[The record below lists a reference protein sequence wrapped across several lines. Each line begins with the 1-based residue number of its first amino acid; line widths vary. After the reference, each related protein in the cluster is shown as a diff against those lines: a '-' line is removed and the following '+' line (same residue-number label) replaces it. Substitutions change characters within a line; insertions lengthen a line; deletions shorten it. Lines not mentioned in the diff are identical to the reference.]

1 MAWETRSYPLKQ
13 FFSKFIVAILAV
25 VVVISGLHSIQI
37 AKKTYSEPTLFLTAT
52 GRAGDTFIFDDF
64 REAYNWMSQNT
75 EENST
80 ILAWADHGYQINQM
94 GKRATIVDGSHKNLN
109 DERMATVS
117 RIMAANEGEARPLLK
132 QLGVDYV
139 MVTFGGMVTWS
150 GDDINKEKGLH
161 IKIIP
166 KSFRAIK

>member
-1 MAWETRSYPLKQ
+1 MKQ
-13 FFSKFIVAILAV
+13 FFSKFIVVILIV
-25 VVVISGLHSIQI
+25 LVGISGLHSIQI

-52 GRAGDTFIFDDF
+52 GKGGDQFIFDDF

-80 ILAWADHGYQINQM
+80 ILAWADYGYQINQM

-109 DERMATVS
+109 DKRMATVS
-117 RIMAANEGEARPLLK
+117 KIMAANEGEARPLLK

-150 GDDINKEKGLH
+150 GDDINKAKGIYIEFGDH
-161 IKIIP
+161 KIN
-166 KSFRAIK
+166 RY

>member
-1 MAWETRSYPLKQ
+1 
-13 FFSKFIVAILAV
+13 
-25 VVVISGLHSIQI
+25 
-37 AKKTYSEPTLFLTAT
+37 
-52 GRAGDTFIFDDF
+52 
-64 REAYNWMSQNT
+64 MSQNT

-139 MVTFGGMVTWS
+139 MVTFGGMVTWG
-150 GDDINKEKGLH
+150 GDDINKEMGQNILM
-161 IKIIP
+161 
-166 KSFRAIK
+166 KSWYDFSYQE

>member
-64 REAYNWMSQNT
+64 RTGVEI
-75 EENST
+75 
-80 ILAWADHGYQINQM
+80 ILTRNGLYPEIMQIN
-94 GKRATIVDGSHKNLN
+94 HKWPF
-109 DERMATVS
+109 D
-117 RIMAANEGEARPLLK
+117 
-132 QLGVDYV
+132 
-139 MVTFGGMVTWS
+139 
-150 GDDINKEKGLH
+150 
-161 IKIIP
+161 
-166 KSFRAIK
+166 